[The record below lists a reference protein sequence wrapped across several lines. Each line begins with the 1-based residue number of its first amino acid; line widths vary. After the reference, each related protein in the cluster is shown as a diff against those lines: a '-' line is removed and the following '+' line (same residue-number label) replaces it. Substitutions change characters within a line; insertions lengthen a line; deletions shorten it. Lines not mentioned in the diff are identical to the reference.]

1 MGWMIIFFKTAMV
14 KVAPVLKKLVTTGQN
29 LLKKEATDMI

>member
-1 MGWMIIFFKTAMV
+1 MGWMITIFKTAMV
-14 KVAPVLKKLVTTGQN
+14 KVAPVVKKLVTTGQN